1 MPAMFV
7 QSNAMNLALSG
18 THTFDNKIDYNIKVN
33 AGQIVLN
40 KFKKHNSKLRPQ
52 KAKKNG
58 WFNLYYRIY
67 GPMETFAYESDKRRV
82 SQQLDASGTRKRKIQ
97 KELIKH
103 FGNIVSIEEPTDWKD
118 VIPDMEEEAG
128 DDEVE
133 FIDFDGIES
142 EEN

>member
-1 MPAMFV
+1 
-7 QSNAMNLALSG
+7 MNL
-18 THTFDNKIDYNIKVN
+18 K
-33 AGQIVLN
+33 
-40 KFKKHNSKLRPQ
+40 PQ
-52 KAKKNG
+52 KAKKQG

-67 GPMETFAYESDKRRV
+67 GPMETFTYESDKRRV

-118 VIPDMEEEAG
+118 VIPDVEGEV

-133 FIDFDGIES
+133 FIDFEGIES
-142 EEN
+142 EENDFNKK